1 MWLRLSFQPSG
12 FDVVL
17 DFGAN
22 EIVWPWTDSQ
32 SQVDCTRFPPI
43 TKLPNREAPPITELQ
58 WKSTNHG
65 LAREKFARIANL
77 WIHWFWRRWHRCD
90 CKVHSLARSLWRQG
104 AFLNFASK
112 RETAPSLDVIAAS
125 THRSYWWWQW
135 FFSLPRLSLAALYRW
150 WVGEANFTLFRLWP
164 IWLPWWLPLQK

>member
-1 MWLRLSFQPSG
+1 MVLNSLRMNLPQQMEQLLFPWQILLVLREQWRCTSMDQTHLQGLRSSFQPSG

-17 DFGAN
+17 DFGVN
-22 EIVWPWTDSQ
+22 EIVWHWTDSQ

-112 RETAPSLDVIAAS
+112 E
-125 THRSYWWWQW
+125 
-135 FFSLPRLSLAALYRW
+135 
-150 WVGEANFTLFRLWP
+150 
-164 IWLPWWLPLQK
+164 